1 MSLLAHGK
9 HSMLYLPTADRQTP
23 RTFSSM
29 SLLLRPDSHTVY
41 TQEQRLEQ
49 QLINDQSLAQQQQQ
63 MRAVQQQPPKQPAAA
78 AAIYYQVD
86 TCGVQQGF
94 VARNHWW

>member
-1 MSLLAHGK
+1 
-9 HSMLYLPTADRQTP
+9 
-23 RTFSSM
+23 M

-63 MRAVQQQPPKQPAAA
+63 MRAVQQQPQPQQKQQQQYPAG
-78 AAIYYQVD
+78 QPHPL
-86 TCGVQQGF
+86 Q
-94 VARNHWW
+94 